1 MATSPSYSIGDVV
14 YLTSSAKIGFLESY
28 KVSSIGQATAGKWVY
43 QITLAPVPPTATMT
57 VGDTVN
63 HRNLKTLYFDES
75 ELMDYPTAS
84 QLQIDSLTRRL
95 NAAIAARNA
104 ALGI

>member
-1 MATSPSYSIGDVV
+1 MATSPSYAIGDVV
-14 YLTSSAKIGFLESY
+14 YLSSSAKIGFLESY
-28 KVSSIGQATAGKWVY
+28 KISAINQATVGKWVY
-43 QITLAPVPPTATMT
+43 QISLLPMPPTATMT

-75 ELMDYPTAS
+75 ELLDYTTAS

-95 NAAIAARNA
+95 NAAIASRNA